1 MLLAHKIEVR
11 PTPEQAEYLNRACGA
26 RRHCF
31 NQLLAHFQQE
41 GVKWSKAAAYQHY
54 MSVLRIEF
62 PWYLETSARVTRN
75 AIDDLDS
82 AFQHFFQRIKL
93 GQKPGF
99 PRFKKKGI
107 NDSFALRESGKF
119 AVNGRDLRIE
129 KLKTP
134 LKLRQKLRFTG
145 ATKQVTI
152 SKQAVKFYASIL
164 VETEDYNPHA
174 PADAIVGVD
183 LGIKALAVLST
194 GEIVPANQ
202 KLKNNIK
209 KLRRLSRNLSR
220 KTNGSNRRAKAKLKV
235 AKLHARVA
243 NQRQSVIHEL
253 SDKLTREFKTIV
265 IEDLHVKGMVKNH
278 KLARA
283 VSDAGMGMLRQ
294 AIEYKSQ
301 LRGVQVILADRWFP
315 SSKTCSACGQ
325 LHAMPLSQRV
335 MVCDCGNVMDRDVNA
350 AKNLEQYG
358 RLALLGDL
366 KRTQELS
373 KTSSLASA
381 LTA

>member
-41 GVKWSKAAAYQHY
+41 GVKWSKSAAYQYY
-54 MSVLRIEF
+54 MTVLRIDF

-75 AIDDLDS
+75 AIDDMDS
-82 AFQHFFQRIKL
+82 AFKHFFRRLKF

-107 NDSFALRESGKF
+107 NDSFSLRESGKF
-119 AVNGRDLRIE
+119 AVNGRELRIE

-152 SKQAVKFYASIL
+152 SKRAGKFYASIL

-183 LGIKALAVLST
+183 LGIKALAALST
-194 GEIVPANQ
+194 GEMVPANQ
-202 KLKNNIK
+202 KLKKNIK

-220 KTNGSNRRAKAKLKV
+220 KTKGSNRRAKAKLQV
-235 AKLHARVA
+235 AKLHARVS
-243 NQRQSVIHEL
+243 NQRQAVIHEL
-253 SDKLTREFKTIV
+253 SDKLTRDFKV
-265 IEDLHVKGMVKNH
+265 VVLEDLHVKGMVKNH
-278 KLARA
+278 SLARA
-283 VSDAGMGMLRQ
+283 VSDAGFGMLRQ
-294 AIEYKSQ
+294 AIEYKAQ
-301 LRGVQVILADRWFP
+301 LRGGQVILADRWFP

-325 LHAMPLSQRV
+325 LHAIPLNQRV
-335 MVCDCGNVMDRDVNA
+335 MECDCGNVMDRDVNA

-358 RLALLGDL
+358 RLTLLGDL

-381 LTA
+381 LTV